1 MNLFK
6 VQLEETTGKLATVL
20 VVAEDAIEAYS
31 FVAKGDTVVHEVS
44 RENGFPARGRTRVAA
59 VVMEHRV

>member
-6 VQLEETTGKLATVL
+6 VELEETTGKLATVL
-20 VVAEDAIEAYS
+20 VVAGDAMEAYS

-44 RENGFPARGRTRVAA
+44 RENGFAPRGRTRIAA
-59 VVMEHRV
+59 VVKEHRV